1 MHINIPPKYSKCV
14 MEKLGVNPIQDGGG
28 SCKNRPP
35 TSFSLVTSTNAGIS
49 PPPKLSNFK
58 FEPSA
63 SPRSLNLNQ
72 DHPSK
77 NGVFWSN
84 PYIIEVVITAL
95 IEMLELQNF
104 SHMNRSTK

>member
-1 MHINIPPKYSKCV
+1 
-14 MEKLGVNPIQDGGG
+14 MEKLRVNPIQDGGG

-49 PPPKLSNFK
+49 PPPPKLSNFK